1 MPAAMTTAA
10 KQRLRFQL
18 ATPADCGLIGQLA
31 QRIWCSSYPGIL
43 SIEQIRYMLEL
54 MYAPAALE
62 RSMREGVQFELVVA
76 DEPPHPEAI
85 GYLAWRSTGPR
96 RLALDK
102 CYLQASWH
110 GRGIGQRMLAR
121 TDAVAHQRGHAGIEL
136 HVNRGNV
143 KAQRAYLRHGYAIEA
158 EVVTPIGQGFVMD
171 DYRMFK
177 ECAPCR

>member
-1 MPAAMTTAA
+1 MTTAA

-18 ATPADCGLIGQLA
+18 ATPEDCGLIGQLA
-31 QRIWCSSYPGIL
+31 QRIWCSCYPGIL
-43 SIEQIRYMLEL
+43 TDDQIRYMLAL
-54 MYAPAALE
+54 MYDPSVLG
-62 RSMREGVQFELVVA
+62 RSMGEGVRFELVLA

-85 GYLAWRSTGPR
+85 GYLAWRSTGQG

-102 CYLQASWH
+102 CYLLASWH
-110 GRGIGQRMLAR
+110 GRGIGQRMLER
-121 TDAVAHQRGHAGIEL
+121 TDAVALERGHAAIEL

-158 EVVTPIGQGFVMD
+158 EVVTPIGEGFVMD
-171 DYRMFK
+171 DYRMLK